1 MLRARD
7 GDLDAFD
14 ELVRRHQ
21 HSALR
26 VAAAVAGSD
35 RAEDA
40 TQEGFV
46 RAHRKLHQFDV
57 ERPFRPWL
65 LRVVANAARNELRSA
80 GRHQRIELRVH
91 AHPERAGTP
100 DPIDRLGDRE
110 LVADGLARLR
120 TDDRTI
126 LALRWF
132 ADLSEAEIADT
143 LGVARGTVKSRLSR
157 AMGRLRAAIPTDQQT
172 TDGGSID
179 DRVD

>member
-21 HSALR
+21 QSALR
-26 VAAAVAGSD
+26 VAAAVAGTA

-46 RAHRKLHQFDV
+46 RAHRKLHQFDI

-80 GRHQRIELRVH
+80 GRHRRIELKLQ
-91 AHPERAGTP
+91 AHPDHTRSS
-100 DPIDRLGDRE
+100 DPTERLGDRE
-110 LVADGLARLR
+110 LVATGLAKLR

-132 ADLSEAEIADT
+132 AELSEAEIAET

-157 AMGRLRAAIPTDQQT
+157 ATARLRAALPDDQSTDRT
-172 TDGGSID
+172 RS
-179 DRVD
+179 DR